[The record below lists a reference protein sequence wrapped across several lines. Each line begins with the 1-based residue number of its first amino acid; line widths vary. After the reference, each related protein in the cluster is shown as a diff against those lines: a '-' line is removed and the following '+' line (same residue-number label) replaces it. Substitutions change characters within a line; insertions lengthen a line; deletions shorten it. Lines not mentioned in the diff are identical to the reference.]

1 MQGKTMYGQT
11 MYGKTTRLAALCLI
25 VSAWC
30 MHSGMAAEPPKSDWI
45 QIPVKDPNRAF
56 FLDQASVRVD
66 KGEVYFWDR
75 IVFQQPTQ
83 LDEASGRMIKEKRI
97 LHRADCKTQEWTV
110 VRGAIFDEQGQ
121 FLEALTPSKDNAPRT
136 SVKLGTVAALELA
149 KICKLAG
156 FDEADTKVLRI
167 GPQSIEAPSER

>member
-1 MQGKTMYGQT
+1 M
-11 MYGKTTRLAALCLI
+11 RIPALCLLAI
-25 VSAWC
+25 VSWPHC
-30 MHSGMAAEPPKSDWI
+30 VGAAEAPKSDWV

-56 FLDQASVRVD
+56 FLDQASVHVD
-66 KGEVYFWDR
+66 KGEVFFWDR

-83 LDEASGRMIKEKRI
+83 MDEASGHMIKEKRI
-97 LHRADCKTQEWTV
+97 LHRADCKTQEWSV

-121 FLEALTPSKDNAPRT
+121 FLEALTPSKENTPRS

-156 FDEADTKVLRI
+156 FDEADTRVLRI
-167 GPQSIEAPSER
+167 GPQSSEGYSER